1 MVRPTASRHILP
13 LLGIGLSQVPN
24 LMIVLTLSVKAF
36 FASLWPSLI
45 ILVATV
51 SHNDRISNIGTSD

>member
-1 MVRPTASRHILP
+1 M
-13 LLGIGLSQVPN
+13 GIGLSQVPN